1 LGALFFGADLLGVDL
16 FGAARFGA
24 LRVGA
29 GRLGALR
36 VGGGFGLLRVGAGRL
51 GALRVGGGFGLLRV
65 GAGRLGALRVGGG
78 FGLLRVGAGRFGALR
93 VGGGFGLLRV
103 GAGRLGVLRVGVGRF
118 GVAVLL
124 TGGVRL
130 TGGDDFVSV
139 FFVVVAGRGT
149 LVRVVL
155 RTGAFVVLVRSK
167 TPVLVLRVV
176 VDEGFIVA
184 LVLTV
189 VRLPSIFSLF
199 NLLSKGIVDVLGAA
213 PVLVSNVLLFG
224 AGRLRAIFLSLS
236 SNVGKSGGEFV
247 TTGF

>member
-1 LGALFFGADLLGVDL
+1 MNEEDLVFGLLFLGALLFGADRFGV
-16 FGAARFGA
+16 ARF
-24 LRVGA
+24 
-29 GRLGALR
+29 
-36 VGGGFGLLRVGAGRL
+36 

-78 FGLLRVGAGRFGALR
+78 FGLLRVGAGRFG
-93 VGGGFGLLRV
+93 VV
-103 GAGRLGVLRVGVGRF
+103 
-118 GVAVLL
+118 VLL

-139 FFVVVAGRGT
+139 LFVVVVGRGT

-176 VDEGFIVA
+176 VDERFIVA

-199 NLLSKGIVDVLGAA
+199 SLLSKGIVDVLGAA

-224 AGRLRAIFLSLS
+224 AGRLRAIFLSMS